1 MEVKEKIRETI
12 INLLK
17 LKPQELKDNEKL
29 CEGIGADSTELVELV
44 IALEK
49 AFGVKL
55 SAKEI
60 TKFCSV
66 DDIEKM
72 IQSKLSDFSSQLSAK
87 R

>member
-1 MEVKEKIRETI
+1 MEVKQKIRETI
-12 INLLK
+12 ISLLK

-29 CEGIGADSTELVELV
+29 CDGIGADSTELVELV

-55 SAKEI
+55 TAKEI

-66 DDIEKM
+66 DDIERI
-72 IQSKLSDFSSQLSAK
+72 IQSKLVNV
-87 R
+87 

>member
-1 MEVKEKIRETI
+1 MEVREKIRETI
-12 INLLK
+12 ISLLK

-29 CEGIGADSTELVELV
+29 CDGIGADSTELVELV

-49 AFGVKL
+49 AFEVKL
-55 SAKEI
+55 SPKEI

-72 IQSKLSDFSSQLSAK
+72 IQSKL
-87 R
+87 

>member
-1 MEVKEKIRETI
+1 MEVKQRIRETI

-29 CEGIGADSTELVELV
+29 CDGIGADSTELVELV

-55 SAKEI
+55 TAKEV

-66 DDIEKM
+66 DDIDK
-72 IQSKLSDFSSQLSAK
+72 IIKSKILTNVA
-87 R
+87 

>member
-1 MEVKEKIRETI
+1 MEIKEKVRETI

-17 LKPQELKDNEKL
+17 LKPQELKDDEKL
-29 CEGIGADSTELVELV
+29 CDGIGADSTELVELV

-55 SAKEI
+55 TAKEI

-66 DDIEKM
+66 NDIEKTL
-72 IQSKLSDFSSQLSAK
+72 QSKLSQVVLK
-87 R
+87 

>member
-1 MEVKEKIRETI
+1 MEIKEKIRETI

-17 LKPQELKDNEKL
+17 LKPQELKDDEKL

-44 IALEK
+44 ITLEK

-55 SAKEI
+55 TAKEV

-66 DDIEKM
+66 NDIEKT
-72 IQSKLSDFSSQLSAK
+72 IQAKLSQAVLK
-87 R
+87 

>member
-1 MEVKEKIRETI
+1 MEIKEKVRETI

-55 SAKEI
+55 TAKEV

-66 DDIEKM
+66 DDIERI
-72 IQSKLSDFSSQLSAK
+72 IQSKLVIAEK
-87 R
+87 V

>member
-1 MEVKEKIRETI
+1 MEVREKIRETI

-17 LKPQELKDNEKL
+17 LKPQELKDKEKL
-29 CEGIGADSTELVELV
+29 CDGIGADSTEMVELV

-55 SAKEI
+55 SPKEI

-66 DDIEKM
+66 EDIERT
-72 IQSKLSDFSSQLSAK
+72 IQSKLVSV
-87 R
+87 

>member
-1 MEVKEKIRETI
+1 MEVKQKIRETI

-17 LKPQELKDNEKL
+17 LKPHELKDEEKL
-29 CEGIGADSTELVELV
+29 CDGIGADSTELVELV

-55 SAKEI
+55 SAKEV

-66 DDIEKM
+66 DDIEKT
-72 IQSKLSDFSSQLSAK
+72 IQSKLSQVVLK
-87 R
+87 